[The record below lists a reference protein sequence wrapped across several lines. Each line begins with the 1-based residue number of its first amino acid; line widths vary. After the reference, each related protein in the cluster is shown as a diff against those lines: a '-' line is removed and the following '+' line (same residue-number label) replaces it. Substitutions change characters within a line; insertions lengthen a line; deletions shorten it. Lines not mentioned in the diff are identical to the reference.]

1 MFDSRLSTAEKIE
14 LFDNLSVLFNAGLP
28 LLEILDSITEET
40 HSKRLKKIVTQTTSR
55 IKEGQKFSDSL
66 KNFPDFSPIQISL
79 LRTGEASGKLPD
91 ALNSIVVMEKRYAE
105 LKEKL
110 VGALIYPIIIFF
122 VMIGIVFIMFF
133 YVIPRFSA
141 VFKDMKV
148 GLPLLTRLIF
158 GTSDFMNAQPLIFLV
173 IFTSIVLSLFVLFSR
188 AATRAFL
195 FRLLYL
201 VSLFR
206 EMFNRIDLANF
217 CQTFAILLS
226 SGVPVLE
233 ALESSQAMVR
243 SETYNNAIKKISLKV
258 TQGKSLSESFREDKD
273 VFPPFLLHI
282 ISVGEKSGSL
292 DTMLKK
298 ASDIYTEKVNSNI
311 KTMTALI
318 EPIFLVLIAI
328 GASGLV
334 FSIIMP

>member
-1 MFDSRLSTAEKIE
+1 
-14 LFDNLSVLFNAGLP
+14 
-28 LLEILDSITEET
+28 
-40 HSKRLKKIVTQTTSR
+40 
-55 IKEGQKFSDSL
+55 
-66 KNFPDFSPIQISL
+66 
-79 LRTGEASGKLPD
+79 
-91 ALNSIVVMEKRYAE
+91 
-105 LKEKL
+105 
-110 VGALIYPIIIFF
+110 
-122 VMIGIVFIMFF
+122 
-133 YVIPRFSA
+133 
-141 VFKDMKV
+141 
-148 GLPLLTRLIF
+148 
-158 GTSDFMNAQPLIFLV
+158 
-173 IFTSIVLSLFVLFSR
+173 
-188 AATRAFL
+188 
-195 FRLLYL
+195 
-201 VSLFR
+201 
-206 EMFNRIDLANF
+206 MFNRIDLANF

-334 FSIIMP
+334 FSIIMPMYSILGNFSGKWRDNQTASWFYFNWNCFSNRFDGVIN